1 RCGAWVCSTPSQ
13 RRDTRRQ
20 YGQENTETTNT
31 PRRPGW
37 SVRNRALMVIS
48 PMMSSVLG
56 DVDPTHPR
64 VRGALHVPAGDSYTA
79 PGASPRARGALD
91 SRTPIAHSGPGPSPR
106 ARGALGQVLEVRG
119 EGRSTPACAKLSR
132 RGCGAVLPLTG
143 PSPRARGLSPHTHQ
157 SG

>member
-1 RCGAWVCSTPSQ
+1 SWRVEGPATAPVGQEPKRHEDPGARPRPPSQSEVGRVARRCGAWVCSTPSQ

-20 YGQENTETTNT
+20 YGQKNTETTNT

-64 VRGALHVPAGDSYTA
+64 VRGALHVPAGESYTA
-79 PGASPRARGALD
+79 
-91 SRTPIAHSGPGPSPR
+91 
-106 ARGALGQVLEVRG
+106 
-119 EGRSTPACAKLSR
+119 
-132 RGCGAVLPLTG
+132 TG
-143 PSPRARGLSPHTHQ
+143 PSPRAR
-157 SG
+157 